1 MKFHPIF
8 IFKLFSA
15 EPATNANTYNIYY
28 LCILYYVVQCICT
41 YICVECLLCVGKGL
55 MEIVTEP
62 DLSSGSEAAAFV
74 NELQLLLKTLSTGD
88 G

>member
-1 MKFHPIF
+1 MQTLIIH
-8 IFKLFSA
+8 
-15 EPATNANTYNIYY
+15 IYIV
-28 LCILYYVVQCICT
+28 LCCVLVTMYM

>member
-1 MKFHPIF
+1 MHI
-8 IFKLFSA
+8 
-15 EPATNANTYNIYY
+15 TQC
-28 LCILYYVVQCICT
+28 LCIVLHAYVAFVHM
-41 YICVECLLCVGKGL
+41 YIGKGL

>member
-1 MKFHPIF
+1 M
-8 IFKLFSA
+8 
-15 EPATNANTYNIYY
+15 
-28 LCILYYVVQCICT
+28 
-41 YICVECLLCVGKGL
+41 YIGKGL

-62 DLSSGSEAAAFV
+62 DLQCGNEAAAFV

>member
-1 MKFHPIF
+1 MVFVNPI
-8 IFKLFSA
+8 
-15 EPATNANTYNIYY
+15 TYGTAPYY
-28 LCILYYVVQCICT
+28 FTSSVYFYVLQNVWIWSYIIRKRAYIHLYI
-41 YICVECLLCVGKGL
+41 GKGL

-62 DLSSGSEAAAFV
+62 DLHSGNEAAAFV

>member
-1 MKFHPIF
+1 MSFNLVAKIFMLHIRHTMSCSMKYHVHY
-8 IFKLFSA
+8 
-15 EPATNANTYNIYY
+15 TYMH
-28 LCILYYVVQCICT
+28 T
-41 YICVECLLCVGKGL
+41 CVGKGL

>member
-1 MKFHPIF
+1 MCISHV
-8 IFKLFSA
+8 
-15 EPATNANTYNIYY
+15 YIY
-28 LCILYYVVQCICT
+28 I
-41 YICVECLLCVGKGL
+41 GKGL

-62 DLSSGSEAAAFV
+62 DLSSGSEAAAFM